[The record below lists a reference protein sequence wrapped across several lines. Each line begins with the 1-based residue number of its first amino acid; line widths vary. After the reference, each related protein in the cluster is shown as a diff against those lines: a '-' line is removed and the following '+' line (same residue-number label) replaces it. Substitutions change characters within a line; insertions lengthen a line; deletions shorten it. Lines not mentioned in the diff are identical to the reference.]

1 MELELGLA
9 PPYNN
14 FPTNIKGFDQND
26 IARFEPKEMNMMRR
40 RDSFGDNFSKMKQK
54 RSFAEAFENGSEGV
68 ERKTL
73 SLLIWN
79 GQPNE
84 EEEDNDDGRHGRK
97 KIPFKA
103 CDEDSE
109 EENQVV
115 GWPPINTWRQ
125 KQFHGNYNQG
135 WWITNERKYVYVKV
149 KMEGVA
155 IGRKVNLRLY
165 DSYQVLAHDL
175 VQMFTKY
182 LNLDDNHSTRFMILY
197 QDKDGDWM
205 LAGDVP
211 WQTFRESVQ
220 RIEILR
226 NEK

>member
-9 PPYNN
+9 LPYNN
-14 FPTNIKGFDQND
+14 FPTNIKGLGQNG
-26 IARFEPKEMNMMRR
+26 IARFEPKEMKMMMRK
-40 RDSFGDNFSKMKQK
+40 DSFGDNFSEVKQK

-73 SLLIWN
+73 SLLIWD

-84 EEEDNDDGRHGRK
+84 EGEDNGDDDHHGRK
-97 KIPFKA
+97 QIPFKA
-103 CDEDSE
+103 CDDDSE

-115 GWPPINTWRQ
+115 GWPPINIWRK
-125 KQFHGNYNQG
+125 KQFHGNYNHG
-135 WWITNERKYVYVKV
+135 WWITNERKPMYVKV

-155 IGRKVNLRLY
+155 IGRKVNLMLY
-165 DSYQVLAHDL
+165 DSYQVLNHNL
-175 VQMFTKY
+175 IQMFAKY
-182 LNLDDNHSTRFMILY
+182 LNLDNHTTCFTILY

-211 WQTFRESVQ
+211 WQTFMESVQ
-220 RIEILR
+220 RIEIQR

>member
-1 MELELGLA
+1 M
-9 PPYNN
+9 
-14 FPTNIKGFDQND
+14 
-26 IARFEPKEMNMMRR
+26 
-40 RDSFGDNFSKMKQK
+40 
-54 RSFAEAFENGSEGV
+54 
-68 ERKTL
+68 
-73 SLLIWN
+73 
-79 GQPNE
+79 
-84 EEEDNDDGRHGRK
+84 
-97 KIPFKA
+97 
-103 CDEDSE
+103 
-109 EENQVV
+109 
-115 GWPPINTWRQ
+115 
-125 KQFHGNYNQG
+125 
-135 WWITNERKYVYVKV
+135 YVKV

-211 WQTFRESVQ
+211 WQTFMESVQ
-220 RIEILR
+220 RIEIQR